1 MFNNVSTF
9 ARRHI
14 ALITISIILLILI
27 IIFHEIMQPFVI
39 ALIVVYLIDPFVA
52 LVHKINIK
60 GHHLPR
66 GVAVISAYIIFLG
79 AVTGVCIALIPT
91 LTKEISA
98 ATEAMPHYYNQIKNE
113 ELPKW
118 SHKLDEL
125 VFELSRTKSTD
136 VESSVVQTS
145 TIVNNAFDNAMKH
158 TDTLNIPVIDTTGT
172 QPLLRAERIVKTKP
186 QKADS
191 TPEIAKTPVLF
202 TLHQTE
208 DGYYEF
214 RQGSEEILIQPND
227 KGAYIIKTQDAHH
240 KDEHTSI
247 FNLEQELTKT
257 ITEFVESSTEY
268 IGNALSFLQYII
280 EFIVDTFIQ
289 VILVFMLAAFIS
301 IDSPK
306 LMASVRTLFEDA
318 KGNAAYFDA
327 YKERLS
333 KALAGVIRG
342 QIIICMINGSLTGLA
357 LWIFGIDY
365 ALLLGIIAGV
375 LSIVPVFGT
384 IISTIPCVLLA
395 LMQGWWQAI
404 GVLAC
409 ILGIHFVDTN
419 FFTPKIIGASANLH
433 PAVIIFA
440 ILAGQY
446 IAGTLGLVLALPVTA
461 VFITTVKFF
470 LEQAKKSD
478 AEAENQN
485 KLALATTANVSTL
498 TLPASGIAQ
507 AVTTPTDTEL
517 PQPLPIVPL
526 QPVVPSQP
534 NIPASINQIIEPVQP
549 QQIPTAQHIQTI
561 EQTTSEKK
569 ELQPPSWMQPQNN
582 RHAHTAHPS
591 NSSNTS
597 TPKQQSV
604 KSPTASPVQIPE
616 NAKDT
621 DTMVMQNMDS
631 EVFTNIT
638 PAVPQPLVQENT
650 QITETTQV
658 TKNTANHHS
667 KQNIIHKANK

>member
-136 VESSVVQTS
+136 VESSVDQTS
-145 TIVNNAFDNAMKH
+145 TIVNNAFDNAMLH
-158 TDTLNIPVIDTTGT
+158 VDTLNIPVIDTTGT
-172 QPLLRAERIVKTKP
+172 QPLLRAERIVKPKP

-191 TPEIAKTPVLF
+191 TPEITKTPVLF

-227 KGAYIIKTQDAHH
+227 KGAYIIKTQDANHT
-240 KDEHTSI
+240 DNHTS

-268 IGNALSFLQYII
+268 IGNALSFLQYLI

-318 KGNAAYFDA
+318 KGNAEYFDA

-342 QIIICMINGSLTGLA
+342 QIIICIINGTLTGIA

-446 IAGTLGLVLALPVTA
+446 IAGALGLVLALPVTA
-461 VFITTVKFF
+461 VLMTTVKFF

-498 TLPASGIAQ
+498 TLPTSGIAQ
-507 AVTTPTDTEL
+507 AVTAPTSSEL

-526 QPVVPSQP
+526 QPIVPSQP
-534 NIPASINQIIEPVQP
+534 DIPAQIHQPIEPVQH
-549 QQIPTAQHIQTI
+549 QHADTAQHIQTI
-561 EQTTSEKK
+561 EQTSSEKK
-569 ELQPPSWMQPQNN
+569 ELQPPSWMQPQNS
-582 RHAHTAHPS
+582 RHAQPAHQS
-591 NSSNTS
+591 NHSNTS
-597 TPKQQSV
+597 TPKQQRV
-604 KSPTASPVQIPE
+604 KSSTASSVQMPE

-621 DTMVMQNMDS
+621 DTMVMQNVDS
-631 EVFTNIT
+631 EVFANIN
-638 PAVPQPLVQENT
+638 PAVSQPLVQQNT